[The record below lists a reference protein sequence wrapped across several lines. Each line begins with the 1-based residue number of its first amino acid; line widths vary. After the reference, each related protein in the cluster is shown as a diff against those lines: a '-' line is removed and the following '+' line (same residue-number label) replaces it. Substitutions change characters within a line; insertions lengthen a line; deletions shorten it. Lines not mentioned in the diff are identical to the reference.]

1 MPNKKIKEF
10 KLMTREEIIKA
21 RAERDSAIKNMRS
34 KLAEI
39 KLKENA
45 LKNEI
50 ASEKRKNKISNE
62 KNRKVQKIKLE
73 KQLQSIKKNKESVKE
88 DINAN
93 REKVRL
99 LSAEIRN
106 KNILIK
112 KDFIAKK
119 RAVKLEALKRRDEDR
134 KKILEL
140 KKEEAERKNEL
151 MKEVQAKKA
160 KMTEEIVE
168 NYKKISDKKVQ
179 IIKAEEELKN
189 ERKKLQE
196 EKLLEKQKLIA
207 DKRAEEEQLK
217 MTLKKLKSKIKV
229 VEHDVQKARNKEDA
243 VLEKDLLKR
252 KELFEKEKDLITNSL
267 NKMQEKA
274 EDEIIEAEA
283 GTVNLVE
290 FEDIHPSQ
298 IGSDETISVIEK
310 QDNHNFKLN
319 LISEYGKNS
328 IKLFNKAEEASDQ
341 TTKAKF
347 MKNPELYEKIVAFEE
362 HSPKSIHIKSLI
374 KYIYVLNDWKIDE
387 ERIDMLY
394 QSQLIAILYG
404 NPVQLGDGYVQATVV
419 KRARIARY
427 KRSIDKTPSSIFD
440 DKVSKD
446 YNEIINKK
454 LNDGSPIKIG
464 EGLIIYREKNG
475 SIVAMQDSNFTGA

>member
-39 KLKENA
+39 KIKENA
-45 LKNEI
+45 LKNEL

-62 KNRKVQKIKLE
+62 KNKRVQKIKLE
-73 KQLQSIKKNKESVKE
+73 KQLQSIKKNKESIKE

-93 REKVRL
+93 KERVKL
-99 LSAEIRN
+99 LNAEIKN

-112 KDFIAKK
+112 KDFIKKK
-119 RAVKLEALKRRDEDR
+119 RAVKEEALKRRDEDR

-140 KKEEAERKNEL
+140 KKEEAQRKQEL
-151 MKEVQAKKA
+151 MKEVQTKKA
-160 KMTEEIVE
+160 QMAEEIVE

-189 ERKKLQE
+189 ERKRLQE
-196 EKLLEKQKLIA
+196 EKILEKQKLIA
-207 DKRAEEEQLK
+207 DKKAEEEQLK
-217 MTLKKLKSKIKV
+217 MNLKKLKSKIKV
-229 VEHDVQKARNKEDA
+229 VENDVQKAREKEDSA
-243 VLEKDLLKR
+243 LEKELL
-252 KELFEKEKDLITNSL
+252 EQQGVFEKEKELITNSL
-267 NKMQEKA
+267 NELQEKA
-274 EDEIIEAEA
+274 ENEIVEAEA

-298 IGSDETISVIEK
+298 IGDDETITLIEK

-328 IKLFNKAEEASDQ
+328 IKLFKKAEEHSDQ

-374 KYIYVLNDWKIDE
+374 KYIYVLNNWKIDE

-394 QSQLIAILYG
+394 QSQLTAILYG
-404 NPVQLGDGYVQATVV
+404 NPVQLGDGYVQSTVV
-419 KRARIARY
+419 KRVRIARY

-440 DKVSKD
+440 EKIGKE
-446 YNEIINKK
+446 YNEIITKK

-464 EGLIIYREKNG
+464 EGLIIYRENNG